1 METDRS
7 ISVQLLNMQPT
18 EANVSLSFLRHRGG
32 GSEEAVGISA
42 VNVTWL
48 QSDDTAAV
56 NTPARPEAIKPF
68 SRVVD
73 ASKPL
78 LLPKFSFG
86 VFVLALK

>member
-32 GSEEAVGISA
+32 PEEAVGISA